1 MEIRLAEEGDVPE
14 IVSLL
19 KLGLGESLLPKSEN
33 YWRWKHQDNP
43 FGKSLILLAIDKNK
57 IIGVRTFMRW
67 KWRSG
72 EQIIEAVRGVDT
84 VVHPDYQGN
93 GMFGKLTL
101 ALIDH
106 CRENEYGLLFSTPNK
121 KSKRGYTKLGWAEA
135 GKLPIQMKMIR
146 PVSMMLD
153 VVLRKKTG
161 QSNAFKKDESLS
173 YYLNNDGLPKLIAS
187 NNLLYGSHV
196 ITEHSVDTLK
206 WRYANVPVAEYH
218 AGGVEDKE
226 LRALF
231 FYRIKHTFAGKE
243 LRITDV
249 FLSDRK
255 YVRDLK
261 QILDSKVQEHH
272 ADYVTS
278 GSFGIANLLGTN
290 MLVLKRKVGP
300 TVMIHNIML
309 PDLSNF
315 TGFEGWSPSFGD
327 LELF

>member
-1 MEIRLAEEGDVPE
+1 MEIRLAKEGDIPE

-19 KLGLGESLLPKSEN
+19 KLGLGESLLPKSEI
-33 YWRWKHQDNP
+33 YWRWKHVDNP
-43 FGKSLILLAIDKNK
+43 FGKSLVLLAIDKNK
-57 IIGVRTFMRW
+57 IVGIRTFMRW

-72 EQIIEAVRGVDT
+72 DDVIEAVRGVDT

-106 CRENEYGLLFSTPNK
+106 CRENAYGLLFSTPNK

-135 GKLPIQMKMIR
+135 GKLPIQMKMVK
-146 PVSMMLD
+146 PVSMIVD
-153 VVLRKKTG
+153 VMLRKKWKENNG
-161 QSNAFKKDESLS
+161 SSKDELIAH
-173 YYLNNDGLPKLIAS
+173 YLNSSGLPKLIS
-187 NNLLYGSHV
+187 LNNALYGSHV
-196 ITEHSVDTLK
+196 ITDHSVDTLR

-218 AGGVEDKE
+218 AGGVEDE
-226 LRALF
+226 DLRALF

-243 LRITDV
+243 LRITDI

-255 YVRDLK
+255 YVQELQ
-261 QILDSKVQEHH
+261 QILDKKVQEHNV
-272 ADYVTS
+272 DYVTS

-309 PDLSNF
+309 PDLTNF
-315 TGFEGWSPSFGD
+315 ADFERWSPSFGD

>member
-1 MEIRLAEEGDVPE
+1 MEIRLAEEGDIPE

-19 KLGLGESLLPKSEN
+19 KLGLGESLLPKSEI

-43 FGKSLILLAIDKNK
+43 FGKSLVLLAIDKNK
-57 IIGVRTFMRW
+57 IVGVRTFMRW
-67 KWRSG
+67 KWRSSNG
-72 EQIIEAVRGVDT
+72 IIEAVRGVDT

-106 CRENEYGLLFSTPNK
+106 CHKYEYGMLFSTPNK

-135 GKLPIQMKMIR
+135 GKLPIQMKVIR

-153 VVLRKKTG
+153 VVLRKKARQKTTL
-161 QSNAFKKDESLS
+161 KKDESIS
-173 YYLNNDGLPKLIAS
+173 YYLNNVGLAKLIS
-187 NNLLYGSHV
+187 LNNLLYGSNV
-196 ITEHSVDTLK
+196 ITEHSAATLK
-206 WRYANVPVAEYH
+206 WRYADVPVAEYH
-218 AGGVEDKE
+218 AAGVEDKE
-226 LRALF
+226 LKALF
-231 FYRIKHTFAGKE
+231 FYRIKHTFAGTE
-243 LRITDV
+243 FRITDV
-249 FLSDRK
+249 FFSDKK
-255 YVRDLK
+255 YVQNLK
-261 QILDSKVQEHH
+261 QILDSKVHEHN

-278 GSFGIANLLGTN
+278 GNFGIANLLGAD

-300 TVMIHNIML
+300 TVMIHNIIL

>member
-1 MEIRLAEEGDVPE
+1 MKIRLANEGDIPE

-19 KLGLGESLLPKSEN
+19 RLGLGESLLPKSEI
-33 YWRWKHQDNP
+33 YWRWKHVDNP
-43 FGKSLILLAIDKNK
+43 FGKSLVLLAVDKSK
-57 IIGVRTFMRW
+57 IVGVRTFMRW

-72 EQIIEAVRGVDT
+72 DQVIEAVRGVDT

-106 CRENEYGLLFSTPNK
+106 CRENGYGLLFSTPNR

-135 GKLPIQMKMIR
+135 GKLPIQMKMVK

-153 VVLRKKTG
+153 VVLRKKTL
-161 QSNAFKKDESLS
+161 QSNALKTDESIA
-173 YYLNNDGLPKLIAS
+173 YYLSNAGLSRLILLNNT
-187 NNLLYGSHV
+187 LYGSHV
-196 ITEHSVDTLK
+196 ITEHSVDTLT

-218 AGGVEDKE
+218 AGGVEDTE

-255 YVRDLK
+255 YVPHLK
-261 QILDSKVQEHH
+261 QILDNKVREHNV
-272 ADYVTS
+272 DYVTS

-315 TGFEGWSPSFGD
+315 AAFEGWSPSFGD

>member
-1 MEIRLAEEGDVPE
+1 
-14 IVSLL
+14 
-19 KLGLGESLLPKSEN
+19 
-33 YWRWKHQDNP
+33 
-43 FGKSLILLAIDKNK
+43 
-57 IIGVRTFMRW
+57 
-67 KWRSG
+67 
-72 EQIIEAVRGVDT
+72 VRGVDT
-84 VVHPDYQGN
+84 VVHPDYQRN

-101 ALIDH
+101 ALINY
-106 CRENEYGLLFSTPNK
+106 CRENGYGLLFSTPNK

-146 PVSMMLD
+146 PVSMVLD
-153 VVLRKKTG
+153 VVLGKKAA
-161 QSNAFKKDESLS
+161 QVSAPEKDESIL
-173 YYLNNDGLPKLIAS
+173 YYLNNPGLSKLISA
-187 NNLLYGSHV
+187 NNILYGSHV
-196 ITEHSVDTLK
+196 ITEHSADTLR
-206 WRYANVPVAEYH
+206 WRYESVPVAEYH
-218 AGGVEDKE
+218 AGGVEDNE

-231 FYRIKHTFAGKE
+231 FYRIKHTFAGRE

-261 QILDSKVQEHH
+261 QILDEKVLRHNV
-272 ADYVTS
+272 DYVTS

-309 PDLSNF
+309 PDLRNF
-315 TGFEGWSPSFGD
+315 AAFEGWSPSFGD

>member
-1 MEIRLAEEGDVPE
+1 METRLAQEGDIPE

-19 KLGLGESLLPKSEN
+19 KLGLGESLLPKSEI
-33 YWRWKHQDNP
+33 YWRWKHVDNP
-43 FGKSLILLAIDKNK
+43 FGKSLVLLAIDNNK
-57 IIGVRTFMRW
+57 IVGVRTFMRW

-72 EQIIEAVRGVDT
+72 DQIIEAVRGVDT
-84 VVHPDYQGN
+84 VVHPDYQRN

-106 CRENEYGLLFSTPNK
+106 CRENGYGLLFSTPNK

-135 GKLPIQMKMIR
+135 GKLPIQMKMIK
-146 PVSMMLD
+146 PVSMMVD
-153 VVLRKKTG
+153 VVLGKKTG
-161 QSNAFKKDESLS
+161 QSSVQKKDESIDH
-173 YYLNNDGLPKLIAS
+173 YLNNKGLPALIS
-187 NNLLYGSHV
+187 QNNALYGSHV
-196 ITEHSVDTLK
+196 ITEHTVDTLN

-218 AGGVEDKE
+218 AGGVEDEE

-255 YVRDLK
+255 YVQQLK
-261 QILDSKVQEHH
+261 HILDKKVQEHNI
-272 ADYVTS
+272 DYVTS

-290 MLVLKRKVGP
+290 MLVLKRKAGP

-315 TGFEGWSPSFGD
+315 AAFEGWSPSFGD

>member
-1 MEIRLAEEGDVPE
+1 MEIRLAEKGDIPE
-14 IVSLL
+14 IVNLL
-19 KLGLGESLLPKSEN
+19 KLGLGESLLPKSEI
-33 YWRWKHQDNP
+33 YWQWKHQDNP
-43 FGKSLILLAIDKNK
+43 FGKSLVLLAIDKNK
-57 IIGVRTFMRW
+57 IVGVRTFMRW

-72 EQIIEAVRGVDT
+72 NQIVEAVRGVDT

-106 CRENEYGLLFSTPNK
+106 CREKRYGLLFSTPNK

-135 GKLPIQMKMIR
+135 GRLPIQMKMIK

-153 VVLRKKTG
+153 VMLRK
-161 QSNAFKKDESLS
+161 NAWQNNASKSDESIS
-173 YYLNNDGLPKLIAS
+173 YYLSNEGLPKLISA
-187 NNLLYGSHV
+187 NNLLYGTHA
-196 ITEHSVDTLK
+196 ITEHTVDTLK
-206 WRYANVPVAEYH
+206 WRYANVPVAEYY
-218 AGGVEDKE
+218 AGGLEDNE

-231 FYRIKHTFAGKE
+231 FFRIKHTFIGKE

-255 YVRDLK
+255 YAQDLK
-261 QILDSKVQEHH
+261 QILDSKAHEHN
-272 ADYVTS
+272 ADYITS
-278 GSFGIANLLGTN
+278 GSFGVSNLLGTN
-290 MLVLKRKVGP
+290 ILVLKRKVGP

-309 PDLSNF
+309 PDLNNF
-315 TGFEGWSPSFGD
+315 TAFKRWSPSFGD

>member
-1 MEIRLAEEGDVPE
+1 MEIRLAEEGDIPE

-19 KLGLGESLLPKSEN
+19 KLGLGESLLPKSEL
-33 YWRWKHQDNP
+33 YWRWKHLDNP
-43 FGKSLILLAIDKNK
+43 FGKSLVLLAIDKGE
-57 IIGVRTFMRW
+57 IVGVRTFMRW
-67 KWRSG
+67 KWRMG
-72 EQIIEAVRGVDT
+72 ERIIEAVRGVDT
-84 VVHPDYQGN
+84 VVHPDYQRN

-101 ALIDH
+101 ALINY
-106 CRENEYGLLFSTPNK
+106 CRENGYGLLFSTPNK

-146 PVSMMLD
+146 PVSMVLD
-153 VVLRKKTG
+153 VVLGKKAA
-161 QSNAFKKDESLS
+161 QVSAPEKDESIL
-173 YYLNNDGLPKLIAS
+173 YYLNNPGLSKLISA
-187 NNLLYGSHV
+187 NNILYGSHV
-196 ITEHSVDTLK
+196 ITEHSADTLR
-206 WRYANVPVAEYH
+206 WRYESVPVAEYH
-218 AGGVEDKE
+218 AGGVEDNE

-231 FYRIKHTFAGKE
+231 FYRIKHTFAGRE

-261 QILDSKVQEHH
+261 QILDEKVLRHNV
-272 ADYVTS
+272 DYVTS

-309 PDLSNF
+309 PDLRNF
-315 TGFEGWSPSFGD
+315 AAFEGWSPSFGD